1 MALFLKGDGNMGKGS
16 KKKIKKVGV
25 PPGTLIYTG
34 NKTVEKIDIE
44 YFVYD
49 EKECQIQNYNA
60 SDIGKL
66 NSVDGKVVWI
76 NIFGL
81 TDIEFIGKIG
91 EKFEI
96 HSLVLED
103 ILHTSQ
109 RPKVEE
115 AEDYLFMVMKM
126 MGTPNGNKKIEEEQV
141 SLILKEGLVISFQEH
156 AGDVFDII
164 RERIL
169 NSKGKLRKKKADYLF
184 YSLLDTIIDNYFII
198 LEEYDNRLE
207 ELNTNVLDKPK
218 SDLVEN
224 LQKIRVDLNN
234 MKRDL
239 WPLRDAIGK
248 LEKHESPMM
257 DENTKLYIRDLYD
270 HTLQII
276 DIMEGLRDSLGN
288 IFELYMTGISNRMNE
303 VMKTLTIIATIF
315 IPLTFIAGI
324 YGMNFEYMP
333 ELKFRMGYP
342 ILMIFMV
349 LIFVGLIAFFRK
361 KKWL

>member
-1 MALFLKGDGNMGKGS
+1 MGKSS

-25 PPGTLIYTG
+25 PPGTLLYTG
-34 NKTVEKIDIE
+34 NKTVDKIDIE
-44 YFVYD
+44 YFIYD
-49 EKECQIQNYNA
+49 EKECKVLNLNT
-60 SDIGKL
+60 SDIDKL
-66 NSVDGKVVWI
+66 NAVDGKVVWI

-81 TDIEFIGKIG
+81 TDIEFIEKIG
-91 EKFEI
+91 EKFNI

-109 RPKVEE
+109 RPKIEE
-115 AEDYLFMVMKM
+115 VEDYLFMVLKM
-126 MGTPNGNKKIEEEQV
+126 LGAPNGNQKIEEEQV
-141 SLILKEGLVISFQEH
+141 SLILKDGIVISFQEH

-164 RERIL
+164 RDRIL
-169 NSKGKLRKKKADYLF
+169 NSKGKLRKKGEDYLF
-184 YSLLDTIIDNYFII
+184 YALLDTIVDNYFLI
-198 LEEYDNRLE
+198 LEEYDNKLE
-207 ELNTNVLDKPK
+207 ELNADVLDSPKP
-218 SDLVEN
+218 DLVEN

-248 LEKHESPMM
+248 LEKHESKIIE
-257 DENTKLYIRDLYD
+257 ENTRLYIRDLYD
-270 HTLQII
+270 HILQII
-276 DIMEGLRDSLGN
+276 DLMEGLRDSLAN
-288 IFELYMTGISNRMNE
+288 IFELYMTGVSNRMNE

-315 IPLTFIAGI
+315 IPLTFIAGV

-342 ILMIFMV
+342 ILIASMIF
-349 LIFVGLIAFFRK
+349 IFVSLIVFFKK